1 MDIQKSHSTEFVQL
15 TVSPATLGEK
25 YPSVIKSFY
34 EEHLHIDEEIRYI
47 VDGEG
52 YEDVLH
58 PDPAQ
63 PRRIV
68 DFRILVH

>member
-1 MDIQKSHSTEFVQL
+1 
-15 TVSPATLGEK
+15 VSPATLGEK

-52 YEDVLH
+52 YEDVLS
-58 PDPAQ
+58 PYSALL
-63 PRRIV
+63 RRIV
-68 DFRILVH
+68 DF